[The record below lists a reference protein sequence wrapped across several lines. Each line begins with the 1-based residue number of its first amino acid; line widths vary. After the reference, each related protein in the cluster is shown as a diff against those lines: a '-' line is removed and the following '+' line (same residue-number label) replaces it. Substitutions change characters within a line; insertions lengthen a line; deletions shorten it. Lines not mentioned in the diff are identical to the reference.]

1 MKTDTQLQR
10 DVLDELRWDPI
21 TRDEEIGVAGKDGA
35 ITVSG
40 QVSTF
45 AKRYAVIRAAERVA
59 GVIAVADDIAV
70 KLPSDLSRSDIDIAH
85 QVVQALHWDVEVPT
99 DKVKAKVTDGWI
111 TLEGAVEWQF
121 ERSAAE
127 RAVRYLTGVRGV
139 TNLISVQPKKTSPV
153 EVNKKIKEALR
164 RSAEQDADRIVVE
177 AADGN
182 VTLKG
187 RVRSWAERQ
196 DAERAA
202 WSAPGVRAVK
212 DELHIGL

>member
-1 MKTDTQLQR
+1 MKSDMQLQR

-21 TRDEEIGVAGKDGA
+21 TRDEEVGVAAKDGVV
-35 ITVSG
+35 TVSG

-45 AKRYAVIRAAERVA
+45 AKRYAIIRAVERVA
-59 GVIAVADDIAV
+59 GVIAVADDITV
-70 KLPSDLSRSDIDIAH
+70 KLPNDLSRTDVDIAH
-85 QVVQALHWDVEVPT
+85 QVVEALKWDVEVPT

-111 TLEGAVEWQF
+111 TLEGEVEWQF

-139 TNLISVQPKKTSPV
+139 TNLIGVQPKKTSPY
-153 EVNKKIKEALR
+153 EVGRKIKDALR

-177 AADGN
+177 ATDGS

-202 WSAPGVRAVK
+202 WSAPGVRDVK